1 MLMDRLIS
9 PGLLSKLTTLSAE
22 LEANILG
29 QPEVLSDICAL
40 LRRSFCG
47 LRFPGRP
54 LASMLFMGP
63 TGVGKTETARLF
75 TRHLLEEES
84 KLVRLDMSEYMTMQS
99 IDLLRG
105 SRQGE
110 RGLLGY
116 YYDRS
121 EGRGTLLFDE
131 IEKAHPLIMDLF
143 LQILSAARFTLASG
157 ETLDLRNFVVVATT
171 NIGSRMLMESR
182 SQDRETL
189 VRRTLAA
196 ARSEM
201 RPETFARFDL
211 HCVFNKLD
219 YATLRRVAE
228 LHVRK
233 VLEII
238 NSQGHCIRC
247 AREVVEHVR
256 REGYSEH
263 FGARPME
270 AAAMRVLGQVVA
282 ERMLSGCARPVRGEI
297 GFDPTIN
304 KTLFATLDA

>member
-1 MLMDRLIS
+1 MDSLVS
-9 PGLLSKLTTLSAE
+9 HDLLAKLTSLSDF
-22 LEANILG
+22 LSANILG
-29 QPEVLSDICAL
+29 QAEPLAEICAL
-40 LRRSFCG
+40 LQRSLCG

-54 LASMLFMGP
+54 LASMLFLGP

-75 TRHLLEEES
+75 TQHLFGEDS
-84 KLVRLDMSEYMTMQS
+84 KLVRLDMSEYIVIDS
-99 IDLLRG
+99 IDILRG
-105 SRQGE
+105 SRQSE
-110 RGLLGY
+110 RGLFGY

-121 EGRGTLLFDE
+121 AGSGTLLFDE

-143 LQILSAARFTLASG
+143 LQILSAARFTLATG
-157 ETLDLRNFVVVATT
+157 ETLDLSNYAIVGTS

-219 YATLRRVAE
+219 YATLKRVAE

-238 NSQGHCIRC
+238 NSQGHCISC
-247 AREVVEHVR
+247 APEVVEHVR

-270 AAAMRVLGQVVA
+270 VAAMRVLGQVVA
-282 ERMLSGCARPVRGEI
+282 DRMLSGRTRAVRGQI

-304 KTLFATLDA
+304 ETLFVDSDA